1 MFAVQTVNT
10 RGGDLCNRFVVLTAT
25 SELSGRRADLYASS
39 KHNSAH
45 RLHKHEEHLSVLSSL
60 ESTGTTSSPQRAL
73 MRQHQDIEPAT
84 TYLMERLHS
93 SPNRKERTTLVNI
106 RTLTMV
112 SARCQVHLGMLA
124 KANKFSRVLALQ
136 NCRKGDG
143 MSQKIKKYD

>member
-1 MFAVQTVNT
+1 
-10 RGGDLCNRFVVLTAT
+10 
-25 SELSGRRADLYASS
+25 
-39 KHNSAH
+39 
-45 RLHKHEEHLSVLSSL
+45 
-60 ESTGTTSSPQRAL
+60 

-93 SPNRKERTTLVNI
+93 STNWKKCTTLVNKSMNI